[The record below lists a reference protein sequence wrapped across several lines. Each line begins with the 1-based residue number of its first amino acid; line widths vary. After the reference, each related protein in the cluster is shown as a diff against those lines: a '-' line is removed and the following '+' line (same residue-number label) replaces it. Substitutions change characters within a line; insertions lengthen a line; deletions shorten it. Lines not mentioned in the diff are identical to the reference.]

1 MLLLFNRVNSATDLV
16 YEVEGTASPGNDVAW
31 LGIAT
36 NVIGSWGSNTNV
48 NDNNTAAVHRV
59 QVTDP
64 EIGTNRTLRL
74 KVTRP

>member
-1 MLLLFNRVNSATDLV
+1 
-16 YEVEGTASPGNDVAW
+16 VEGAYVPTNNATW

-36 NVIGSWGSNTNV
+36 NVLGNWGSSTNV

-59 QVTDP
+59 LVTDLVI
-64 EIGTNRTLRL
+64 ETNRSLRL